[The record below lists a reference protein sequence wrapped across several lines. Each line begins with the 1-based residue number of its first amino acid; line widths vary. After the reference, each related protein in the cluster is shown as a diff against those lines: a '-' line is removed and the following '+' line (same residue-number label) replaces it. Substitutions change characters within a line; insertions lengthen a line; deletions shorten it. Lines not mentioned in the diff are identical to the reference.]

1 MTRTKMNR
9 SGPGGH
15 FGWKDVGEQKA
26 YEKACQALRENAP
39 ESRKQQC
46 LAAKH
51 NHTKKQQLAAPIS
64 LDGESHHSQSGEG
77 KGRTTATAGTAPLLQ
92 VKGET

>member
-1 MTRTKMNR
+1 MNR

-39 ESRKQQC
+39 EIRKQQC

-51 NHTKKQQLAAPIS
+51 NNTKKQQLAAPIS
-64 LDGESHHSQSGEG
+64 LDGESCHSQSRDG
-77 KGRTTATAGTAPLLQ
+77 KGTTTAGAAPPSL
-92 VKGET
+92 